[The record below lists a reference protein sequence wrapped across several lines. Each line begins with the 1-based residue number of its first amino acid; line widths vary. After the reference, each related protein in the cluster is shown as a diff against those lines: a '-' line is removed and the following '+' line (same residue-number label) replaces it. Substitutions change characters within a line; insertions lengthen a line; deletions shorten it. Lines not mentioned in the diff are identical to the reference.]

1 MKAAVYYENGPPDVF
16 RYETVDEP
24 TCGPN
29 DVLIEIEAISVE
41 GGDLINREIR
51 PLARVPHIVGY
62 QCAGKVKAVGENVRD
77 RKPGDR
83 VVAILSWGSH
93 AQRVA
98 APATDTWLIPDSLDM
113 TVAAAVPVAWG
124 TAYEC
129 LFEAGGLVGGQSV
142 LIHAGAGALGLAAI
156 QLAHRAGATVYAT
169 ASDNTRLSRLTPYGM
184 TAGINYVESDF
195 VKEISM
201 LTNGRGVDLIVDSI
215 AGSTL
220 VRGVQAL
227 AYKGRIVTV
236 GVSGRDQDRLDPV
249 SLWRGNQSLH
259 GVFFPMLLD
268 NEHAR
273 VHGNVQ
279 TLLERVATGELE
291 VVIDKAFPLQ
301 EAQTAHAYVMS
312 RQAFG
317 RVIMVP

>member
-1 MKAAVYYENGPPDVF
+1 MKAAVYYENGTPDVF

-24 TCGPN
+24 TCTPN
-29 DVLIEIEAISVE
+29 EVLIEIKAISVE

-62 QCAGKVKAVGENVRD
+62 QCAGVVLAVGANVVD
-77 RKPGDR
+77 RQPGDH
-83 VVAILSWGSH
+83 VVAVLSWGSH

-98 APATDTWLIPDSLDM
+98 APAAHTWLIPDLLDM

-129 LFEAGGLVGGQSV
+129 LFEAGALVSGQSV

-169 ASDNTRLSRLTPYGM
+169 ASDDARLSRLTAYGM
-184 TAGINYVESDF
+184 TAGINYVNSDF
-195 VKEISM
+195 VKEIAA
-201 LTNGRGVDLIVDSI
+201 LTDGRGVDLIVDSI

-220 VRGVQAL
+220 ARGVQAL

-259 GVFFPMLLD
+259 GVFFPSLLD

-273 VHGNVQ
+273 VHGSVQ
-279 TLLERVATGELE
+279 TLLERVAAGELE
-291 VVIDKAFPLQ
+291 VVIDKTFALQ
-301 EAQTAHAYVMS
+301 EARAAHTYVSS

-317 RVIMVP
+317 RVILLP

>member
-24 TCGPN
+24 VCGPD
-29 DVLIEIEAISVE
+29 DVLMEIQAISVE

-62 QCAGKVKAVGENVRD
+62 QCAGIVKAVGKNVHD
-77 RKPGDR
+77 RQPGDR
-83 VVAILSWGSH
+83 VVAVLSWGSH

-98 APATDTWLIPDSLDM
+98 APAVDTWLIPEALDM
-113 TVAAAVPVAWG
+113 AVAAAVPVAWG
-124 TAYEC
+124 TAHEC
-129 LFEAGGLVGGQSV
+129 LFDAGNLKRGQSV

-169 ASDNTRLSRLTPYGM
+169 ASDDTRLARLRTYGM
-184 TAGINYVESDF
+184 TAGINYVKSDF
-195 VKEISM
+195 VAEVAS
-201 LTNGRGVDLIVDSI
+201 LTGGRGVDLIVDSI

-236 GVSGRDQDRLDPV
+236 GVSGRDQDKLDPV
-249 SLWRGNQSLH
+249 SLWRGNQSVH
-259 GVFFPMLLD
+259 GVFFPSLLD
-268 NEHAR
+268 EEHAR
-273 VHGNVQ
+273 VHASVQ
-279 TLLERVATGELE
+279 SLLERVATGELK
-291 VVIDKAFPLQ
+291 VVIDKTFPLR
-301 EAQTAHAYVMS
+301 EAQAAHAYVMS

-317 RVIMVP
+317 RVILLP

>member
-1 MKAAVYYENGPPDVF
+1 MQAAVYYENGTPDVF

-24 TCGPN
+24 TCAPN
-29 DVLIEIEAISVE
+29 EVLIEIKAISVE

-62 QCAGKVKAVGENVRD
+62 QCAGIVLEVGANVHD
-77 RKPGDR
+77 RQPGDR
-83 VVAILSWGSH
+83 VVAVLSWGSH

-98 APATDTWLIPDSLDM
+98 APAADTWLIPESLDM
-113 TVAAAVPVAWG
+113 AVAAAVPVAWG

-129 LFEAGGLVGGQSV
+129 LFEAGSLVSGESV

-169 ASDNTRLSRLTPYGM
+169 ASDDTRLSRLTSYGM
-184 TAGINYVESDF
+184 TAGINYVDSDF
-195 VKEISM
+195 VKEIAT
-201 LTNGRGVDLIVDSI
+201 LTDGRGVDLIVDSI

-220 VRGVQAL
+220 TRGVQAL
-227 AYKGRIVTV
+227 AYKGRLVTV

-259 GVFFPMLLD
+259 GVFFPTLLD
-268 NEHAR
+268 TEHHR

-279 TLLERVATGELE
+279 TLLERVAAGELQ
-291 VVIDKAFPLQ
+291 VVIDKTFPLQ
-301 EAQTAHAYVMS
+301 EARAAHTYVSS

-317 RVIMVP
+317 RVVMLP

>member
-1 MKAAVYYENGPPDVF
+1 MKAAVYYENGAPDVF

-24 TCGPN
+24 ECGPE
-29 DVLIEIEAISVE
+29 DVLIEIKAVSIE

-51 PLARVPHIVGY
+51 PLARIPHIVGY
-62 QCAGKVKAVGENVRD
+62 QCAGVVKAVGENVRD

-98 APATDTWLIPDSLDM
+98 APASDTWLIPDLLDM

-124 TAYEC
+124 TAHEC
-129 LFEAGGLVGGQSV
+129 LFEVGGLVRGQSV

-156 QLAHRAGATVYAT
+156 QLAHRIGATVYAT
-169 ASDNTRLSRLTPYGM
+169 ASDDRRLSRLTSFGM
-184 TAGINYVESDF
+184 TAGINYVKSDF
-195 VKEISM
+195 VKEISR
-201 LTNGRGVDLIVDSI
+201 LTNGRGVDLIIDSI
-215 AGSTL
+215 AGRTL
-220 VRGVQAL
+220 TQGVQAL
-227 AYKGRIVTV
+227 AFKGRIVTV
-236 GVSGRDQDRLDPV
+236 GVSGRDQEALDPV

-259 GVFFPMLLD
+259 GVFFPTLLD

-273 VHGNVQ
+273 VHGTVQ
-279 TLLERVATGELE
+279 TLLERVAAGELE
-291 VVIDKAFPLQ
+291 VVIDKTFPLE
-301 EAQTAHAYVMS
+301 EAQTAHAYVKS

-317 RVIMVP
+317 RVILLP

>member
-1 MKAAVYYENGPPDVF
+1 MQAAVYYENGTPDVF

-24 TCGPN
+24 TCAPN
-29 DVLIEIEAISVE
+29 GVLIEINAISIE

-51 PLARVPHIVGY
+51 PLPRIPHIVGY
-62 QCAGKVKAVGENVRD
+62 QCAGTVLEVRPNVFD

-83 VVAILSWGSH
+83 VVAVLSWGSH

-98 APATDTWLIPDSLDM
+98 APASDTWLIPDSLDM

-129 LFEAGGLVGGQSV
+129 LFEAGGLSNGQSV

-156 QLAHRAGATVYAT
+156 QLAHRTGATVYAT
-169 ASDNTRLSRLTPYGM
+169 ASDDTRLSRLKSYGM
-184 TAGINYVESDF
+184 TAGINYVRSDF
-195 VKEISM
+195 VKEIAA
-201 LTNGRGVDLIVDSI
+201 LTDGLGVDLIVDSI

-220 VRGVQAL
+220 ARGIQAL

-236 GVSGRDQDRLDPV
+236 GVSGRDQERLDPV

-259 GVFFPMLLD
+259 GVFFPTLLD
-268 NEHAR
+268 TEHGR

-279 TLLERVATGELE
+279 MLLERIAAGELE
-291 VVIDKAFPLQ
+291 VVIDKTFPLQ
-301 EAQTAHAYVMS
+301 EAQAAHTYVSS

-317 RVIMVP
+317 RVIMLP